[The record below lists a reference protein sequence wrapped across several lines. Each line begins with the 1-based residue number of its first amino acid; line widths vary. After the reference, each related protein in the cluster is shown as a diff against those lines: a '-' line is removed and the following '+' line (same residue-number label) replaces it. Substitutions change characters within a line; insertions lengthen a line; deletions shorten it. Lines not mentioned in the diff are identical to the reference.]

1 MHGERHW
8 HACCITWGMEKIDIL
23 VKGVPV
29 PTHNMFKGL
38 CSVAGRSI
46 SEGIIEAMDAW
57 IRKYA
62 GGVVAEEVSG
72 KPGRKR

>member
-1 MHGERHW
+1 MS
-8 HACCITWGMEKIDIL
+8 AIMEKIDIL

-38 CSVAGRSI
+38 CSVAGKSV
-46 SEGIIEAMDAW
+46 SEGVIEAMGDW

-62 GGVVAEEVSG
+62 GTAMAKEPSG
-72 KPGRKR
+72 KQGKRR

>member
-1 MHGERHW
+1 
-8 HACCITWGMEKIDIL
+8 MEKIDIL

-46 SEGIIEAMDAW
+46 SEGVIEAMGEW
-57 IRKYA
+57 IRKNA
-62 GGVVAEEVSG
+62 GGVVAEELSG

>member
-1 MHGERHW
+1 
-8 HACCITWGMEKIDIL
+8 MEKIDIL

-38 CSVAGRSI
+38 CSVAGKSV
-46 SEGIIEAMDAW
+46 SEGVIEAMGDW

-62 GGVVAEEVSG
+62 GSAMAEETAG
-72 KPGRKR
+72 KQGKRR

>member
-1 MHGERHW
+1 
-8 HACCITWGMEKIDIL
+8 
-23 VKGVPV
+23 
-29 PTHNMFKGL
+29 MFKGL

-46 SEGIIEAMDAW
+46 SEGVIEAMDDW